1 MRHRPLKV
9 RLVTPAA
16 LPARTGNGVTARR
29 WVAILRALGHQVVV
43 EQVYERGRGDVLV
56 ALHARRSA
64 ASIDR
69 FHAQH
74 PGAPI
79 VVALTGTDV
88 YRDIHVDAGA
98 QRSLQLASHFVVLQ
112 PLAVEQLPVTL
123 RPRCHVIYQS
133 AIPPPGRFRP
143 RSGTFEVAVLAHLRA
158 VKDPFLAAEATR
170 MLPSGSPVRVVHAGG
185 GLEADMEDRA
195 RTEMDANDRY
205 RWLGDLPRWRALRLL
220 ARCRLLALTSV
231 AEGGANVI
239 SEALACSVPVVST
252 DIPGSVGILG
262 ADYPGYFP
270 VGHAKALAVLL
281 QRATDDPD
289 YYRQLHHACQKLRPL
304 VEPTRERQS
313 WKALL
318 HSL

>member
-1 MRHRPLKV
+1 MRRRALKI

-16 LPARTGNGVTARR
+16 PGARTGNRVTARR
-29 WVAILRALGHQVVV
+29 WAAILRALGHQVVV

-98 QRSLQLASHFVVLQ
+98 QRSLRLASCFVVLQ

-133 AIPPPGRFRP
+133 AVPPPGRFRP
-143 RSGTFEVAVLAHLRA
+143 RPGTFEVAVLAHLRA

-170 MLPSGSPVRVVHAGG
+170 MLPSGSPVRVLHAGG
-185 GLEADMEDRA
+185 GLEDGMEDRA
-195 RTEMDANDRY
+195 RAEMEENDRY
-205 RWLGDLPRWRALRLL
+205 CWLGDLPRWRALRVL
-220 ARCRLLALTSV
+220 ARGRLLAVTSV
-231 AEGGANVI
+231 AEGGANVV

-252 DIPGSVGILG
+252 NIPGSVGILG

-270 VGHAKALAVLL
+270 VGYAKALAALL

-289 YYRQLHHACQKLRPL
+289 YYHQLHHACQKLRPL
-304 VEPTRERQS
+304 VEPTRERHS